1 MNPKQQLEQQGVEM
15 RRVEYDDQT
24 ELVADLGPAGESSV
38 ELVDETVIAVVGD
51 EQYEVELAGDA
62 GVFMSNGVLTIEVD
76 R

>member
-38 ELVDETVIAVVGD
+38 ELVDETVIAVTGD
-51 EQYEVELAGDA
+51 DQYEVDVEGEADA
-62 GVFMSNGVLTIEVD
+62 FISNGVLTIEVD
-76 R
+76 A